1 MMRSRLWS
9 AAALVLVI
17 VFGPDPAA
25 AQTGTSVTIGY
36 QALHLP
42 DTWVPVGVN
51 FDVAFPRTES
61 WSILGEFGIAHEGG
75 DDVSDSDGFN
85 VFNLGGGARWSG
97 AGDRITPFVQLVAGI
112 QISTSETDSDT
123 AFMLQP
129 GAGIHFPI
137 AERFGV
143 SAQVDYRPV
152 FYREETVQEFRFVVG
167 ARWSMP

>member
-1 MMRSRLWS
+1 MTHLRFGF
-9 AAALVLVI
+9 AAALLLVF
-17 VFGPDPAA
+17 VASPVT
-25 AQTGTSVTIGY
+25 AQTGTSVGIGY

-42 DTWVPVGVN
+42 DTWAPIGAN
-51 FDVAFPRTES
+51 FDVAFRRTDA

-75 DDVSDSDGFN
+75 DDASNSDGFN
-85 VFNLGGGARWSG
+85 IFNLGGGARWS
-97 AGDRITPFVQLVAGI
+97 ARGDGITPFAQLVAGI

-129 GAGIHFPI
+129 GAGIHYPLSD
-137 AERFGV
+137 RFGV

-167 ARWSMP
+167 ARWSMR